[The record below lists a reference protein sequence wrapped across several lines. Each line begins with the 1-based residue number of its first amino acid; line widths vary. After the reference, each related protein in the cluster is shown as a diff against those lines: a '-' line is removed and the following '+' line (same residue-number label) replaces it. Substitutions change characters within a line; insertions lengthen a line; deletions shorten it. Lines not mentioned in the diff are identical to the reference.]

1 MASLREFPEDDPE
14 LQVTDQVL
22 TKIRCILEEHFDSGI
37 VLLTKSDGTTSYHST
52 EFGNKFAIMGM
63 LASYSNGDL
72 NPDNQVEE

>member
-1 MASLREFPEDDPE
+1 MAAIREFNDDDPE
-14 LQVTDQVL
+14 LEVTDQVL

-72 NPDNQVEE
+72 NPDVEGEE